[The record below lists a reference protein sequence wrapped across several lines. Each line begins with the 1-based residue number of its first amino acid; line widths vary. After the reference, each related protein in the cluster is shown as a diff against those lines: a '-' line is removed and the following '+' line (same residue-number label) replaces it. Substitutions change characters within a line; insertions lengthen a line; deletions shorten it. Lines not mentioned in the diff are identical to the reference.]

1 MKKKKNLGPGFLD
14 ELFKVTASSTNYKSQ
29 KEGEWRDLLLP
40 NYKPYLDRAIGA
52 WRPTL
57 LFCLAAI
64 LFFAVLL
71 RLFHLQIV
79 KGSENRQLAEGN
91 RIQIKKIHA
100 PRGVIYDRNGQILAQ
115 NKPGFRL
122 IEKRSDGSFKITQI
136 TRDEAINM
144 EVSGDPKFSELEVDN
159 IRDYPFGEQTAHI
172 LGYVGQ
178 VSPEELKN
186 PRFNDYNS
194 GDKVGREGV
203 EETYEKTLKGIDGG
217 EVIEVDSSGRK
228 IRTLRT
234 IDPIS
239 GKSLSLSIDI
249 NLQKKAYENLKKAL
263 ILSGSCCGAVIVEDV
278 GNGAILSLVSLP
290 SFDPDQIELF
300 LTAPHSPMLNRVI
313 SGTYPPGSIFKI
325 VSSLAGLSS
334 GKISSQ
340 THFEDTGVLT
350 LGPYTFANW
359 YFTEY
364 GKTEGSLDIVRAIQR
379 SNDIFFYRVGQE
391 IGEEEIAK
399 MARKLGFG
407 KLLGIDIP
415 GEGVG
420 VVPDNKWKLENY
432 NEVWFP
438 GDTLHMAIGQ
448 GFVTV
453 TPLEV
458 SNLISTVAAGG
469 KNYSLHLEFKK
480 QISES
485 KFNLK
490 KEDLNLVK
498 SGLALVPKNGGTA
511 WPFFSFPIPTA
522 GKTGTA
528 EFGDSRNRTHAW
540 YTSYAPVDDPKI
552 AVTVLVE
559 AGGEGSTIA
568 SPVAKEIYRWY
579 FSPDKNNLVKDSY
592 QESTPAARILGE

>member
-40 NYKPYLDRAIGA
+40 NYEPHLDRTIGA

-178 VSPEELKN
+178 VSPEELKE
-186 PRFNDYNS
+186 PRFSNYNS

-203 EETYEKTLKGIDGG
+203 EETYEKTLKEIDGG

-234 IDPIS
+234 IDPIP

-263 ILSGSCCGAVIVEDV
+263 ILSGSCCGTVIVEDV
-278 GNGAILSLVSLP
+278 GNGAILSLVNLP
-290 SFDPDQIELF
+290 SFDPDQVELF
-300 LTAPHSPMLNRVI
+300 LTAPHSPMLNRAI

-340 THFEDTGVLT
+340 THFEDTGVLA

-420 VVPDNKWKLENY
+420 IVPDNKWKLENY

-469 KNYSLHLEFKK
+469 KIYSPHLELKK

-485 KFNLK
+485 KFNFK

-511 WPFFSFPIPTA
+511 WPFFTFPIPTA

-528 EFGDSRNRTHAW
+528 EFGDPRSRTHAW
-540 YTSYAPVDDPKI
+540 YTSYAPADDPKI

-579 FSPDKNNLVKDSY
+579 FSPDKNNLIKDSY
-592 QESTPAARILGE
+592 EEATPAARTLGE